1 MPVQPGRSRYQEGQ
15 PHLVDIAVPEL
26 VSGAFCIFGHEITFG
41 ERRDLSKSSECHLII
56 FDIHVEILAF
66 L

>member
-1 MPVQPGRSRYQEGQ
+1 MPVQPGRGRYQEGQ
-15 PHLVDIAVPEL
+15 PHLVDMAVPEL

-41 ERRDLSKSSECHLII
+41 ERRDLSKSSACHLII